1 MEGMEGA
8 WEAMGSRTKQ
18 VNWEKEEH
26 EGFYKKGKKCLRQ
39 GCWQSIRVLAR
50 HKGIG

>member
-18 VNWEKEEH
+18 VNWEKEEEH
-26 EGFYKKGKKCLRQ
+26 EGFYKKGKKCQ
-39 GCWQSIRVLAR
+39 G
-50 HKGIG
+50 KGAGRA